1 MVVGKGDTKKWFMRE
16 SRIRQAQNR
25 KANDGD
31 DGDDDGGD
39 DDDDDDDEW
48 DEGDQCSKPARPS
61 QHGGSSCKPSRRF
74 PPEVIILIIISSLL
88 DAIIA

>member
-1 MVVGKGDTKKWFMRE
+1 MRE

-25 KANDGD
+25 KAND
-31 DGDDDGGD
+31 
-39 DDDDDDDEW
+39 DDDDDDDEDGDEAD

-74 PPEVIILIIISSLL
+74 PPEVTILIIISSLL
-88 DAIIA
+88 DAIID